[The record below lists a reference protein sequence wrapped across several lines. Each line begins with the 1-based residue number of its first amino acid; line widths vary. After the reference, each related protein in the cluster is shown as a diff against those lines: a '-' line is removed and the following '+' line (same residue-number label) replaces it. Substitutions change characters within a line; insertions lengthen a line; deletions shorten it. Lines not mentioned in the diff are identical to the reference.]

1 MSAPAVAAE
10 AREIHPLRSGP
21 GRLLVLVSLL
31 GSIGYGLYSAG
42 SAVYFVREVGLSP
55 TLVGTGLSAAG
66 FAGLFAGLPIGRVA
80 DRFGAKRVAVAM
92 AAARTVPLA
101 FALWVDAFW
110 QVLLIVLVLGIAE
123 SGWTVAE
130 EATIAHVTAG
140 AGRVRISAAL
150 RAVFNVGLTVGSL
163 LAGVALAIGTR
174 HAYDSLIW
182 AYVTTSVLGAV
193 LYTRLPRTPA
203 RGDGGGPK
211 ALSSRALRDRPYMS
225 VALVSCLSTLGD
237 TLLSIGLPL
246 WIVSDTAAPRSMA
259 GWLLGINTLLVAA
272 LQIKVAKAADTMP
285 GAIRSQQVAL
295 VALALCCVLAGL
307 SGHQGRW
314 PATALLLAAVVA
326 LTIGEMTGQG
336 ARWAMRFTLAPPS
349 AQGEYGA
356 AFRLGLII
364 PRAAGPVL
372 VTSLTSNWRMSGWLV
387 LCALFL
393 AGVGLTRPVTQ
404 WAVRT
409 RPAEA
414 AEAAETT

>member
-1 MSAPAVAAE
+1 MSAPATTSE
-10 AREIHPLRSGP
+10 AREVHPLRTGP

-31 GSIGYGLYSAG
+31 GSVGYGLYTAG

-55 TLVGTGLSAAG
+55 TMVGTGLSVAG
-66 FAGLFAGLPIGRVA
+66 FVGLFAGLPIGRVA
-80 DRFGAKRVAVAM
+80 DRLGPKRVAVV
-92 AAARTVPLA
+92 AATARTLPLV
-101 FALWVDAFW
+101 FALWVTAFW
-110 QVLLIVLVLGIAE
+110 QVLLIVLVLGVAE

-130 EATIAHVTAG
+130 EATIARLTAG

-174 HAYDSLIW
+174 RAYDSLIL
-182 AYVTTSVLGAV
+182 AYVATSVLGAV
-193 LYTRLPRTPA
+193 LYTRLPATPG
-203 RGDGGGPK
+203 RDIGHGPRLFSG
-211 ALSSRALRDRPYMS
+211 AALRDRPYMS

-237 TLLSIGLPL
+237 TVLSVGLPL

-272 LQIKVAKAADTMP
+272 LQIRVARAADTMP

-295 VALALCCVLAGL
+295 AGLALCCVLAGL
-307 SGHQGRW
+307 AGHQARW
-314 PATALLLAAVVA
+314 PATALLLAAVGA
-326 LTIGEMTGQG
+326 LTVGEMAGQG
-336 ARWAMRFTLAPPS
+336 ARWTMRFTLAPAA

-356 AFRLGLII
+356 AFRLGLLV

-372 VTSLTSNWRMSGWLV
+372 VTALTSGWHLSGWLV

-393 AGVGLTRPVTQ
+393 AGSGLTGPVTR

-409 RPAEA
+409 RPQ
-414 AEAAETT
+414 ETA